1 MNKTMR
7 HDVNTALRQRISG
20 VLGDFAQRLTNSAV
34 NAEPDTDLSAEN
46 AQLEADTDRLFQ
58 MFKFMRRDRFDE
70 AYNMLDLV
78 GQPPDV
84 VPEVPAETPVE
95 PAPTE
100 PVTETPPTGA

>member
-1 MNKTMR
+1 MNETMR

-20 VLGDFAQRLTNSAV
+20 ELSDFAQRLTNSSV

-84 VPEVPAETPVE
+84 VPEVPTETPVE
-95 PAPTE
+95 TTPTAPTE
-100 PVTETPPTGA
+100 TTPLGG